1 MANFSER
8 LKTLRTAAHLSQ
20 EELSVKLKVS
30 RSCIGNYEQGKR
42 LPDIEDLE
50 QIADFFNVDMN
61 YLIGKSNTKKTTD
74 FEIITDNERIL
85 LETYR
90 RDSNI
95 KEMIDRLLAYTTKIK
110 ETTNNAES

>member
-8 LKTLRTAAHLSQ
+8 LKALRTAAHLSQ

-50 QIADFFNVDMN
+50 QIADFFNVDMD
-61 YLIGKSNTKKTTD
+61 YLVGKT
-74 FEIITDNERIL
+74 
-85 LETYR
+85 
-90 RDSNI
+90 NI
-95 KEMIDRLLAYTTKIK
+95 KKELTVDYFTENEHLIIEAYRKDENLRSIIDRMMIYCQKIK
-110 ETTNNAES
+110 ENNHAQS

>member
-50 QIADFFNVDMN
+50 QIADFFNVDMDYLVGKTDIQKELTVDYFTEN
-61 YLIGKSNTKKTTD
+61 EYLIIEAYRNDENLKS
-74 FEIITDNERIL
+74 I
-85 LETYR
+85 
-90 RDSNI
+90 
-95 KEMIDRLLAYTTKIK
+95 IDRMMIYYKKIK
-110 ETTNNAES
+110 EKTHAES